1 MLMGENVNG
10 RKCDATPVKANRKA
24 HFILGIKKLF
34 MLSQFTRIAFR
45 SSEKEMWTIDREF
58 SFIMPLFISV
68 KYEMNTVV
76 TITITSEMSRCLI
89 LCFTS
94 SFVVYHS
101 LTIVSAHKH
110 LNKTL

>member
-1 MLMGENVNG
+1 M
-10 RKCDATPVKANRKA
+10 
-24 HFILGIKKLF
+24 F
-34 MLSQFTRIAFR
+34 SQFMRIAFR
-45 SSEKEMWTIDREF
+45 SREKEMWTIDRAF

-76 TITITSEMSRCLI
+76 TITITSSEMSRCLI

-101 LTIVSAHKH
+101 HSQSCLPINTSIKLS
-110 LNKTL
+110 NKVW

>member
-1 MLMGENVNG
+1 M
-10 RKCDATPVKANRKA
+10 
-24 HFILGIKKLF
+24 F
-34 MLSQFTRIAFR
+34 SQFMRIAFR
-45 SSEKEMWTIDREF
+45 DGEKEMWTIDRAF

-101 LTIVSAHKH
+101 LTQSCLPINTSIK
-110 LNKTL
+110 LSNKVW